1 MSIINSLSWRYA
13 VKRMNGNKVSQDK
26 LDTLLDAITLS
37 ASGFGLQPYQIF
49 MVEDADLKAKIQ
61 PIAYGQPQIVESSHL
76 LIFAAWNEVTEAQ
89 IDAYMNLIAE
99 TRGMSI
105 SDLGD
110 FKGAIAGSMKYKSKE
125 QQAEWA
131 DRQVYLAM
139 GTALAAAGE
148 LQIDTTPMEGF
159 IPAKLDELL
168 GLEAKGLHSVLMLA
182 IGERDEATDYMVNVK
197 KVRTPKS
204 ELFVQL

>member
-1 MSIINSLSWRYA
+1 MSIIDSLSWRYA

-99 TRGMSI
+99 TRGMSL

-125 QQAEWA
+125 QQAQWA

-148 LQIDTTPMEGF
+148 LQLDTTPMEGF

>member
-76 LIFAAWNEVTEAQ
+76 LIFAAWNEVTEAH

-168 GLEAKGLHSVLMLA
+168 GLEAKGLHSVLILA

>member
-1 MSIINSLSWRYA
+1 MSIIDSLSWRYA
-13 VKRMNGNKVSQDK
+13 VKRMNGNKVSQEK
-26 LDTLLDAITLS
+26 INTLLEAIQLS

-49 MVEDADLKAKIQ
+49 VVEDPELKAKIQ
-61 PIAYGQPQIVESSHL
+61 PVAYGQPQIVESSHL
-76 LIFAAWNEVTEAQ
+76 LIFAAWNEVTAAH

-99 TRGMSI
+99 TRGMSL

-110 FKGAIAGSMKYKSKE
+110 FKEAIEGSMKYKSTE
-125 QQAEWA
+125 QQAQWA
-131 DRQVYLAM
+131 NCQVYLAM
-139 GTALAAAGE
+139 GTALTAAAE

-197 KVRTPKS
+197 KVRTPKAD
-204 ELFVQL
+204 LFVQL

>member
-37 ASGFGLQPYQIF
+37 ASGFGLQPYQIL

-76 LIFAAWNEVTEAQ
+76 LIFAAWNEVNEAQ
-89 IDAYMNLIAE
+89 VDEYMNLIAE
-99 TRGMSI
+99 TRGMSL

-110 FKGAIAGSMKYKSKE
+110 FKGAIMGSMGHRTKE
-125 QQAEWA
+125 QQAQWA

-139 GTALAAAGE
+139 GTALAAAAE

-168 GLEAKGLHSVLMLA
+168 GLEAKGLHSVLIMA

-204 ELFVQL
+204 DLFIQL

>member
-1 MSIINSLSWRYA
+1 MSIIDSLSWRYA

-37 ASGFGLQPYQIF
+37 ASGFGLQPYQIL

-61 PIAYGQPQIVESSHL
+61 PIAYGQPQIAESSHL
-76 LIFAAWNEVTEAQ
+76 LIFAAWNEVTEAH
-89 IDAYMNLIAE
+89 IDTYMNLIAE
-99 TRGMSI
+99 TRGMSL

-125 QQAEWA
+125 QQAQWA

-168 GLEAKGLHSVLMLA
+168 GLEAKGLHSVLILA

>member
-1 MSIINSLSWRYA
+1 MSIIDSLSWRYA
-13 VKRMNGNKVSQDK
+13 VKRMNGNKVSHDK

-99 TRGMSI
+99 TRGMSL

-125 QQAEWA
+125 EQAQWA

-148 LQIDTTPMEGF
+148 LQLDTTPMEGF

>member
-1 MSIINSLSWRYA
+1 MSIIDSLSWRYA

-26 LDTLLDAITLS
+26 LNTLLDAITLS

-168 GLEAKGLHSVLMLA
+168 GLEAKGLHSVLILA

>member
-1 MSIINSLSWRYA
+1 MSIIESLSWRYA

-99 TRGMSI
+99 TRGMSL

-125 QQAEWA
+125 QQAQWA

-148 LQIDTTPMEGF
+148 LQLDTTPMEGF

>member
-37 ASGFGLQPYQIF
+37 ASGFGLQPYQIL
-49 MVEDADLKAKIQ
+49 MVEDAELKAKIQ

-89 IDAYMNLIAE
+89 IDAYMDLIAE
-99 TRGMSI
+99 TRGMSL

-125 QQAEWA
+125 QQAQWA

-168 GLEAKGLHSVLMLA
+168 GLEAKGLHSVLILA

-204 ELFVQL
+204 ELFLQL

>member
-125 QQAEWA
+125 QQAQWA

-148 LQIDTTPMEGF
+148 LQLDTTPMEGF

>member
-1 MSIINSLSWRYA
+1 MSIIDSLSWRYA

-26 LDTLLDAITLS
+26 LNTLLDAITLS

-99 TRGMSI
+99 TRGMSL

-148 LQIDTTPMEGF
+148 LQLDTTPMEGF

>member
-37 ASGFGLQPYQIF
+37 ASGFGLQPYQIL
-49 MVEDADLKAKIQ
+49 MVEDAELKAKIQ

-89 IDAYMNLIAE
+89 IDAYMDLIAE
-99 TRGMSI
+99 TRGMSL

-125 QQAEWA
+125 QQAQWA

-168 GLEAKGLHSVLMLA
+168 GLEAKGLHSVLILA

>member
-1 MSIINSLSWRYA
+1 MSIIDSLSWRYA
-13 VKRMNGNKVSQDK
+13 VKRMNGNQISQDK
-26 LDTLLDAITLS
+26 LDTLLDAIQLS
-37 ASGFGLQPYQIF
+37 ASGFGLMPYQIF
-49 MVEDADLKAKIQ
+49 IVEDADLKAKIQ

-76 LIFAAWNEVTEAQ
+76 LIFAAWNEVNEAQ
-89 IDAYMNLIAE
+89 VDEYMNLIAE
-99 TRGMSI
+99 TRGMSF

-110 FKGAIAGSMKYKSKE
+110 FKGAIMGSMGHRTKE
-125 QQAEWA
+125 QQAQWA

-139 GTALAAAGE
+139 GTALAAAAE

-159 IPAKLDELL
+159 IPSKLDELL
-168 GLEAKGLHSVLMLA
+168 GLEAKGLHSVLIMA

-204 ELFVQL
+204 DLFIQL

>member
-13 VKRMNGNKVSQDK
+13 VKRINGNKVSQDK

-99 TRGMSI
+99 TRGMSL

-125 QQAEWA
+125 QQAQWA

-148 LQIDTTPMEGF
+148 LQLDTTPMEGF

>member
-99 TRGMSI
+99 TRGMSL

-148 LQIDTTPMEGF
+148 LQLDTTPMEGF

-168 GLEAKGLHSVLMLA
+168 GLEAKGLHSVLILA

>member
-26 LDTLLDAITLS
+26 LDTLLDAIALS
-37 ASGFGLQPYQIF
+37 ASGFGLQPYQILI
-49 MVEDADLKAKIQ
+49 VEDADLKAKIQ
-61 PIAYGQPQIVESSHL
+61 PIAYGQPQIAESSHL

-89 IDAYMNLIAE
+89 IDAYMDLIAE
-99 TRGMSI
+99 TRGMSLT
-105 SDLGD
+105 DLGD

-125 QQAEWA
+125 QQAQWA

-159 IPAKLDELL
+159 IPAKLDELWPIL
-168 GLEAKGLHSVLMLA
+168 
-182 IGERDEATDYMVNVK
+182 
-197 KVRTPKS
+197 
-204 ELFVQL
+204 

>member
-168 GLEAKGLHSVLMLA
+168 GLEAKGLHSVLILA

>member
-37 ASGFGLQPYQIF
+37 ASGFGLQPYQIL
-49 MVEDADLKAKIQ
+49 MVEDAELKAKIQ

-89 IDAYMNLIAE
+89 IDAYMDLIVE
-99 TRGMSI
+99 TRGMSL
-105 SDLGD
+105 SDLSD

-125 QQAEWA
+125 QQAQWA

-168 GLEAKGLHSVLMLA
+168 GLEAKGLHSVLILA

>member
-1 MSIINSLSWRYA
+1 MSIIDSLSWRYA
-13 VKRMNGNKVSQDK
+13 VKRMNGNQISQDK
-26 LDTLLDAITLS
+26 LDTLLDAIQLS
-37 ASGFGLQPYQIF
+37 ASGFGLMPYQIF
-49 MVEDADLKAKIQ
+49 IVEDADLKAKIQ

-76 LIFAAWNEVTEAQ
+76 LIFAAWNEVNEAQ
-89 IDAYMNLIAE
+89 VDEYMNLIAE
-99 TRGMSI
+99 TRGMSL
-105 SDLGD
+105 SDLVD
-110 FKGAIAGSMKYKSKE
+110 FKGAIMGSMGHRTKE
-125 QQAEWA
+125 QQAQWA

-139 GTALAAAGE
+139 GTALAAAAE

-168 GLEAKGLHSVLMLA
+168 GLEAKGLHSVLIMA

-204 ELFVQL
+204 DLFIQL

>member
-1 MSIINSLSWRYA
+1 
-13 VKRMNGNKVSQDK
+13 MNGNKVSQDK

-37 ASGFGLQPYQIF
+37 ASGFGLQPYQIL

-76 LIFAAWNEVTEAQ
+76 LIFAAWNEVSEAQ

-99 TRGMSI
+99 TRGMSL

>member
-1 MSIINSLSWRYA
+1 MSIIDSLSWRYA

-37 ASGFGLQPYQIF
+37 ASGFGLQPYQIL

-76 LIFAAWNEVTEAQ
+76 LIFVAWNEVTEAH
-89 IDAYMNLIAE
+89 IDAYMELIAE
-99 TRGMSI
+99 TRGMSL

-110 FKGAIAGSMKYKSKE
+110 FKGAIAGSMKHKSKD
-125 QQAEWA
+125 QQAQWA

-168 GLEAKGLHSVLMLA
+168 GLEAKGLHSVLILA

>member
-26 LDTLLDAITLS
+26 LNTLLDAIQLS
-37 ASGFGLQPYQIF
+37 ASGFGLMPYQIF
-49 MVEDADLKAKIQ
+49 VVEDADLKAKIQ

-76 LIFAAWNEVTEAQ
+76 LIFAAWNEVNEAQ
-89 IDAYMNLIAE
+89 VDQYMNLIAE
-99 TRGMSI
+99 TRGMSL

-110 FKGAIAGSMKYKSKE
+110 FKGAIMGSMGHRTKD
-125 QQAEWA
+125 QQAQWA

-168 GLEAKGLHSVLMLA
+168 GLEAKGLHSVLIMA

-197 KVRTPKS
+197 KVRTPKN

>member
-1 MSIINSLSWRYA
+1 MSIIDSLSWRYA

-26 LDTLLDAITLS
+26 LDTLLDAIALS
-37 ASGFGLQPYQIF
+37 ASGFGLQPYQIL

-76 LIFAAWNEVTEAQ
+76 LIFAAWNEVTEAH

-99 TRGMSI
+99 TRGMSL

-125 QQAEWA
+125 QQVQWA

>member
-1 MSIINSLSWRYA
+1 MSIIDSLSWRYA
-13 VKRMNGNKVSQDK
+13 VKRMNGNQISQDK
-26 LDTLLDAITLS
+26 LDTLLDAIQLS
-37 ASGFGLQPYQIF
+37 ASGFGLMPYQIF
-49 MVEDADLKAKIQ
+49 IVEDADLKAKIQ

-76 LIFAAWNEVTEAQ
+76 LIFAAWNEVNEAQ
-89 IDAYMNLIAE
+89 VDEYMNLIAE
-99 TRGMSI
+99 TRGMSF

-110 FKGAIAGSMKYKSKE
+110 FKGAIMGSMGHRTKE
-125 QQAEWA
+125 QQAQWA

-139 GTALAAAGE
+139 GTALAAAAE

-168 GLEAKGLHSVLMLA
+168 GLEAKGLHSVLIMA

-204 ELFVQL
+204 DLFIQL

>member
-1 MSIINSLSWRYA
+1 MSIIDSLSWRYA

-26 LDTLLDAITLS
+26 LDTLLDAIALS

-99 TRGMSI
+99 TRGMSL

-125 QQAEWA
+125 QQAQWA

-148 LQIDTTPMEGF
+148 LQLDTTPMEGF